1 MRRLRQLVLGP
12 GLLLGLCGLLL
23 FSLAWAQGGGPNGGR
38 QRLIL
43 KDGSYQVVSRYQIE
57 GDRVRYLSSER
68 GDVWEEVPYALVD
81 WPATEKWNQEHAT
94 SKALAAEPSENEEE
108 REAAELDREER
119 AQRFD
124 QSGRMPM
131 VTAGLRL
138 PDEGGVFVLDHYRGQ
153 PELIHL
159 EQANGNLNRDPN
171 HSVLRAAIASLHGA
185 KEIIQIQGEH
195 AAVQLHIDA
204 PVLYVSL
211 DSGPEAPPED
221 ALTVETNAANPSDA
235 QGGGSAGSHYVLV
248 RVDVRRNLRTIEAM
262 RVSLL
267 GKETQSEEI
276 VPANSEILPGRH
288 WMKVTPKYPL
298 DAGEYALMEML
309 SPTEV
314 NLDVWDFGVNP
325 DAPENAHPVLPIPA
339 NPR

>member
-12 GLLLGLCGLLL
+12 GLLLGLCGPLLL
-23 FSLAWAQGGGPNGGR
+23 SLAWAQSSGPNGGR

-43 KDGSYQVVSRYQIE
+43 KDGSYQVVSRFQVE

-68 GDVWEEVPYALVD
+68 GDVWEELPYALVN
-81 WPATEKWNQEHAT
+81 WPATETWNREHAPDN
-94 SKALAAEPSENEEE
+94 AVAAEPAENDEE

-124 QSGRMPM
+124 QNGRMPM
-131 VTAGLRL
+131 VAAGLRL
-138 PDEGGVFVLDHYRGQ
+138 PDEGGVFVLDNYHDL

-171 HSVLRAAIASLHGA
+171 HSILRAAIASLHGA

-195 AAVQLHIDA
+195 AAVQLHLDA

-221 ALTVETNAANPSDA
+221 AITVQTNGANLSHA
-235 QGGGSAGSHYVLV
+235 RGGSAASQYVMV
-248 RVDVRRNLRTIEAM
+248 RVDARQNFRTIEAM

-267 GKETQSEEI
+267 GKTEQSEEI

-298 DAGEYALMEML
+298 EAGEYALMEML

-325 DAPENAHPVLPIPA
+325 DAPENGHPLLPLPP
-339 NPR
+339 NQR

>member
-12 GLLLGLCGLLL
+12 GLLLGLLL
-23 FSLAWAQGGGPNGGR
+23 FSLAWAQSGSPNGGR
-38 QRLIL
+38 ERLIL
-43 KDGSYQVVSRYQIE
+43 KDGSYQVVARYQIE

-68 GDVWEEVPYALVD
+68 GDVWEELPYALVN
-81 WPATEKWNQEHAT
+81 WPATEKWNREHAPGN
-94 SKALAAEPSENEEE
+94 AVAAEPAENDEE

-124 QSGRMPM
+124 QNGRMPM
-131 VTAGLRL
+131 VAAGLRL
-138 PDEGGVFVLDHYRGQ
+138 PDEGGVFVLDNYRGL

-171 HSVLRAAIASLHGA
+171 HSILRAALASLHGA

-195 AAVQLHIDA
+195 AAVQLHLDA

-221 ALTVETNAANPSDA
+221 AITVETNGANLSETR
-235 QGGGSAGSHYVLV
+235 GGSAASQYVMV
-248 RVDVRRNLRTIEAM
+248 RVDARQNFRAIEAM

-267 GKETQSEEI
+267 GKETQSEEF

-298 DAGEYALMEML
+298 EAGEYALMEML

-325 DAPENAHPVLPIPA
+325 DAPENGHPVLPLPA
-339 NPR
+339 SPR